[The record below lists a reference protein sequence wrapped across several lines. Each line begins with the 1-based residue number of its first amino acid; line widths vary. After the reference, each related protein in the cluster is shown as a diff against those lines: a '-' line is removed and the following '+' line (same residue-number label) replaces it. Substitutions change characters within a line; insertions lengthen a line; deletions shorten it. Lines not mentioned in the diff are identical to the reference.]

1 MATFTPFRPRRCAVG
16 ERLGTVAD
24 MTVMSELPTV
34 ENAPTL
40 WTVADVAAYYR
51 RSVRQARRI
60 VATPGFPSPV
70 RGDGRRWVPAQVRA
84 WAEGSWE
91 AEAPAV
97 QPTVLRSGTASSER
111 IVRRKAA

>member
-1 MATFTPFRPRRCAVG
+1 MAIIASFWHRRRAVERPLRTVVG
-16 ERLGTVAD
+16 MRVTEAMPAT
-24 MTVMSELPTV
+24 
-34 ENAPTL
+34 ENAPEL

-60 VATPGFPSPV
+60 VATPGFPQPA

-91 AEAPAV
+91 AEASAAS
-97 QPTVLRSGTASSER
+97 PTVLRPGTASGSR